1 MTAQLEPSAYTLLAS
16 LEQAG
21 ALTPTGL
28 TLTDP
33 DLPIGQAEAIGT
45 LLGSMHKS
53 VQFAIGDWLIF
64 VEDVYPEQWSQMS
77 ELLGLSEDKRREYR
91 RVAVRVPK
99 SVRRANVDWS
109 QHRAIAPLPLPE
121 QRMWLKKVEVERMSH
136 HALRDEL
143 RNGHDPIVQTAC
155 RCCGRNYE

>member
-1 MTAQLEPSAYTLLAS
+1 MTAQLEPSAYALLAS

-33 DLPIGQAEAIGT
+33 NLPIGQAEAIGT
-45 LLGSMHKS
+45 LLGAMHKS

-64 VEDVYPEQWSQMS
+64 TEEVYPEQWSQMS
-77 ELLGLSEDKRREYR
+77 ELLGLSEEKRREYR
-91 RVAVRVPK
+91 RVAARVPR

-109 QHRAIAPLPLPE
+109 QHRAVAPLPAPE
-121 QRMWLKKVEVERMSH
+121 QKRWLAKVEEERMSH

-143 RNGHDPIVQTAC
+143 RNGNEPIVQTHC
-155 RCCGRNYE
+155 RCCGKEL